1 MKGSFLQSRILLLYQ
16 LFSVLLPSM
25 NDINLCYDKKFISDY
40 GYPLYLFKRCQY
52 LNCDN
57 SYNICSRIKCMKIGC
72 LSSLFS
78 TKNRTENLKMFL
90 QNTRYFFISNTF
102 ISNARLKL
110 TKSQANAE
118 QQPEAELLLI
128 TQI

>member
-1 MKGSFLQSRILLLYQ
+1 MKT
-16 LFSVLLPSM
+16 
-25 NDINLCYDKKFISDY
+25 
-40 GYPLYLFKRCQY
+40 
-52 LNCDN
+52 
-57 SYNICSRIKCMKIGC
+57 GC

-78 TKNRTENLKMFL
+78 TKNRTENVKMLL
-90 QNTRYFFISNTF
+90 QNTRYFFISNTS